1 MEDYE
6 EHEIFSGGP
15 ENQISAN
22 SSQNGHATLSP
33 WPPLLP
39 ECPSFLVYL
48 AKHLLVLEGPA
59 PNVPSRVTHSSSS
72 NDAFGVPT
80 VASNCVIALSTQ
92 SCTPTGL

>member
-22 SSQNGHATLSP
+22 SSQNGHATLGP

-48 AKHLLVLEGPA
+48 AKHLLVL
-59 PNVPSRVTHSSSS
+59 
-72 NDAFGVPT
+72 
-80 VASNCVIALSTQ
+80 
-92 SCTPTGL
+92 